1 MKSNEENTHVDSH
14 NNNNQDVNSAPNPF
28 NENDQIV
35 LHDTNENE
43 AVVDVLNNPVPITSS
58 AEIESNI
65 EKTDEGNSS
74 IQSKLLAIC
83 NPLTKIFLKLG
94 QYFQNLISK
103 LSDKVQIQSS
113 YKYFLIFLA
122 LGLLLLFFSLFC
134 IPFIIFNPGK
144 YLRLLSFSNILIML
158 SFLYYY
164 GSKDFFAFLV
174 DKNRTGVMFSHIL
187 GVLCSLF
194 VSLFIGG
201 YFLRLLLDVVLSI
214 TTIMFILTLIP
225 GGQGGI
231 AGIQRMLLSPLVLLY
246 STFKG
251 KIFGDNSSVLPQ

>member
-1 MKSNEENTHVDSH
+1 MKNDEDKTHIDSH
-14 NNNNQDVNSAPNPF
+14 NINPAPNLF
-28 NENDQIV
+28 NENEHIV
-35 LHDTNENE
+35 LNDTNENE
-43 AVVDVLNNPVPITSS
+43 TVADVVNNPVPITSS
-58 AEIESNI
+58 AELASNNT
-65 EKTDEGNSS
+65 KNDEGNSS
-74 IQSKLLAIC
+74 LRSKIFIIC
-83 NPLTKIFLKLG
+83 NPFTKIFLKLG

-103 LSDKVQIQSS
+103 LSEKVQIQSS

-122 LGLLLLFFSLFC
+122 LGLLLLFFALMC
-134 IPFIIFNPGK
+134 IPFIFFNPGK
-144 YLRLLSFSNILIML
+144 YLRLLSIGNILIML

-187 GVLCSLF
+187 GVICGFF
-194 VSLFIGG
+194 VSLFVGG
-201 YFLRLLLDVVLSI
+201 YLLRLFLDIVLSI

-231 AGIQRMLLSPLVLLY
+231 AGIQRMLISPLVLLY

-251 KIFGDNSSVLPQ
+251 KIFWGGDSSVLPQ